1 MTPYQEIYD
10 VVIKRGYD
18 DNLAKII
25 VGQSY
30 NETGNWTSNAFKKH
44 NNAFGYTYVKGG
56 KWQTG
61 KEGLIA
67 DNNKPVADYKSV
79 SDSTNELI
87 DWLERREKSGKFKI
101 KDLNTP
107 EKYAQALKDNS
118 YYGVTVSHYLKAI
131 QTGIRLYSDKLGQ
144 FYDENKG
151 VSYTIVAIST
161 FAIFYLYKKIR
172 KK

>member
-1 MTPYQEIYD
+1 MTPYQEIYN
-10 VVIKRGYD
+10 VVKQRGYD

-44 NNAFGYTYVKGG
+44 NNAFGYSYVKGS

-61 KEGLIA
+61 SRGLIA
-67 DNNKPVADYKSV
+67 DNNQPVADYKNV

-87 DWLERREKSGKFKI
+87 DWLQRREKSGKFKI

-107 EKYAQALKDNS
+107 EKYAQALKNNA
-118 YYGVTVSHYLKAI
+118 YYGASVKQYLDAMK
-131 QTGIRLYSDKLGQ
+131 TGIRLYSDKLVK
-144 FYDENKG
+144 FYDENQG
-151 VSYTIVAIST
+151 ISYSVVAITT
-161 FAIFYLYKKIR
+161 FAIFYLYRKLR

>member
-1 MTPYQEIYD
+1 MTPYQEIYN

-30 NETGNWTSNAFKKH
+30 NETGNWTSNAFKNH

-61 KEGLIA
+61 KQGLIA

-79 SDSTNELI
+79 SDSTNELV
-87 DWLERREKSGKFKI
+87 DWLERREKNGKFKVR
-101 KDLNTP
+101 DLNTP
-107 EKYAQALKDNS
+107 EKYAQALKDNA
-118 YYGVTVSHYLKAI
+118 YYGASYTKYLNAMKS
-131 QTGIRLYSDKLGQ
+131 GIARYSSKLMQ
-144 FYDENKG
+144 FYDENQG
-151 VSYTIVAIST
+151 ISYTIVAIST
-161 FAIFYLYKKIR
+161 FAIFLLVKKLR

>member
-1 MTPYQEIYD
+1 MTPYQNIYN
-10 VVIKRGYD
+10 VVKQRGYD

-44 NNAFGYTYVKGG
+44 NNAFGYSYVKGS

-61 KEGLIA
+61 TRGLIA
-67 DNNKPVADYKSV
+67 DNNQPVADYKSV
-79 SDSTNELI
+79 SDSTNEMI
-87 DWLERREKSGKFKI
+87 DWLQRREKSGKFKI
-101 KDLNTP
+101 QDLNTP
-107 EKYAQALKDNS
+107 EKYAQALKDNA
-118 YYGVTVSHYLKAI
+118 YYGATFKQYVDAMKS
-131 QTGIRLYSDKLGQ
+131 GISKYSSKIMQ
-144 FYDENKG
+144 FYDENQG

-161 FAIFYLYKKIR
+161 FAIFYLYKKLR